1 MARAAG
7 RSIETSFVTRGGA
20 TLEDLYTSTNA
31 LEVLR
36 GSRWDL
42 VVLQEHS
49 TFGLSTFN
57 GDFVINEPTAFFTWA
72 RIWDGEIRSRGA
84 HTVFMNTWA
93 RKGRAE
99 QQPHVDWAYAAI
111 AHELGAGLI
120 PAGPAFQ
127 SATGIELYEPDGTH
141 PSVAGSYL
149 AACAAVEI
157 LAATGCAGASA
168 EIPGVPMDNPT
179 ARLRD
184 QRGIIVQLPQETA
197 VTLQSAAMSAVIG
210 LRSQSGY
217 WRLPRPAFAGDKPA
231 VAGTA
236 PAKWAGRWEGTTWL
250 YGQQANV
257 VLQLN
262 SDGPA
267 CSGTWSVTALA
278 ALTQATMPLQ
288 SCTIGLEGLRFVVRP
303 LFFNTEVHEA
313 AADGTKLQGRV
324 SIITMTPNVRRTG
337 TWTLQ
342 RTGQ

>member
-7 RSIETSFVTRGGA
+7 RPVETGFVTRGGA
-20 TLEDLYTSTNA
+20 TLEELYTSTNA
-31 LEVLR
+31 LDVLG
-36 GSRWDL
+36 GSRWDI
-42 VVLQEHS
+42 VVLQEQS
-49 TFGLSTFN
+49 NFGLSTFN

-72 RIWDGEIRSRGA
+72 RIWDKEIRSQGA

-111 AHELGAGLI
+111 ARELGAGLI

-127 SATGIELYEPDGTH
+127 SVTGIDLYEPDGTH
-141 PSVAGSYL
+141 PSAAGSYL

-157 LAATGCAGASA
+157 LAAAGCSNASA
-168 EIPGVPMDNPT
+168 EIHGVPMDNST

-184 QRGIIVQLPQETA
+184 QRGIIVRLPPETA
-197 VTLQSAAMSAVIG
+197 AALQTAAMSAVAR
-210 LRSQSGY
+210 LRAESGY
-217 WRLPRPAFAGDKPA
+217 WRLPRPAFAGDKPT
-231 VAGTA
+231 VVGTA
-236 PAKWAGRWEGTTWL
+236 SVKWAGRWEGATWL

-262 SDGPA
+262 SEGPS
-267 CSGTWSVTALA
+267 CSGTWSVTAIA
-278 ALTQATMPLQ
+278 ALTQATMPLR
-288 SCTIGLEGLRFVVRP
+288 SCTIGPEGLRFVVRP

-324 SIITMTPNVRRTG
+324 SIVTMTPSVRRTG
-337 TWTLQ
+337 TWTVQ